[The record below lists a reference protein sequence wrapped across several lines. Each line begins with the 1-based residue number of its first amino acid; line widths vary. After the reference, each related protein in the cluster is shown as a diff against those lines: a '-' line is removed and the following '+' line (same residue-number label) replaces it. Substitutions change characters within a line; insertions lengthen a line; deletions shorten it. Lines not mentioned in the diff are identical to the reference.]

1 MRYKYGIDFGTTNSS
16 IAFRFAD
23 ENETEHT
30 WVVDVQDTY
39 PRETMPSL
47 ICISEDGTIKVGAE
61 AQQMYRKNSTSFVKQ
76 KLIRKIKMDLE
87 KQGTLLKYKVG
98 SKEFSGVT
106 LIAQIL
112 KSLKNKADS
121 CADKADIDVHGVV
134 MGVPVQY
141 GDIQK
146 KVIKK
151 ALVEAG
157 FYKDIAE
164 AERETEFVSEP
175 IAVAVHYGLDLKQN
189 KNILVFDFGGGT
201 LDVAIINLK
210 EQVGTDRLHPHET
223 IAKDRLTLGGEELTR
238 LFFVNSFCNRGKYG
252 MSTIR
257 KAFKFESHLTPEE
270 LWDEVADSS
279 IGAEFI
285 AEIEKCK
292 CELSRQKQ
300 CEFSFMGPNGIY
312 LDKCKFYRDDFENAI
327 GSVLDKIE
335 EFISNIIDS
344 CIDDGKLDDEHNIDY
359 AIVAGGSSLIP
370 CIQDILYEKF
380 GRNHVM
386 SQPLGDDDT
395 IAKFKR
401 RNITE
406 NAVLTSIVRG
416 LAAVGCKT
424 HEVIED
430 VVDNDYGVWDD
441 ETHQFIAIVAK
452 GSKVKDTIVDKI
464 TLEGFYVNVKSTDMN
479 VSTVE
484 VQIYQRNTQGEE
496 KLGTILIRNPGGCKY
511 RIYMQVDPQKGS
523 LEVMIYD
530 RIRLCW
536 KDDEIPLDERQYEL
550 K

>member
-1 MRYKYGIDFGTTNSS
+1 MSYKYGIDFGTTNSS

-23 ENETEHT
+23 ESESEHT

-47 ICISEDGTIKVGAE
+47 IYVNEEGLIKVGAE
-61 AQQMYRKNSTSFVKQ
+61 AQQIYRKNTSSSTKQ

-87 KQGTLLKYKVG
+87 EQGTSLKYKVG
-98 SKEFSGVT
+98 AKEFSGVN
-106 LIAQIL
+106 LIAQIF
-112 KSLKNKADS
+112 KALKNKADI
-121 CADKADIDVHGVV
+121 CADKADIDIHGVV

-146 KVIKK
+146 NVIKK

-157 FYKDIAE
+157 FYKDLTE
-164 AERETEFVSEP
+164 ADRETEFVSEP

-210 EQVGTDRLHPHET
+210 EQINANKLHPHET

-238 LFFVNSFCNRGKYG
+238 LFFINSFCNRGKYG
-252 MSTIR
+252 TREISN
-257 KAFKFESHLTPEE
+257 AFKLNSGLAPDEI
-270 LWDEVADSS
+270 WDAIADSS

-300 CEFSFMGPNGIY
+300 CEFSFIGPNDIY
-312 LDKCKFYRDDFENAI
+312 LDKCRFYREDFENAI
-327 GSVLDKIE
+327 GPVLDKIE
-335 EFISNIIDS
+335 DFLDNLIDS
-344 CIDDGKLDDEHNIDY
+344 CVEDGKLDDEYSIDF

-370 CIQDILYEKF
+370 CIQDILCDRF

-386 SQPLGDDDT
+386 SRAVSNDET
-395 IAKFKR
+395 IARLKR
-401 RNITE
+401 RNISE
-406 NAVLTSIVRG
+406 SEVLTSIVRG
-416 LAAVGCKT
+416 LAAVGCRT
-424 HEVIED
+424 NDVVED

-441 ETHQFIAIVAK
+441 KANDFISIIKK
-452 GSKVKDTIVDKI
+452 GTKVKDTAIDKI
-464 TLEGFYVNVKSTDMN
+464 TLSGTYETVQCTDITAH
-479 VSTVE
+479 TVE
-484 VQIYQRNTQGEE
+484 VKVYQNNNQGVS
-496 KLGTILIRNPGGCKY
+496 KLGTILICNPGGCEY

-523 LEVMIYD
+523 LEVMFYD
-530 RIRLCW
+530 CVCSCW
-536 KDDEIPLDERQYEL
+536 KDEIQFDERKYEL

>member
-16 IAFRFAD
+16 IAFRFVD
-23 ENETEHT
+23 EQTTEHT

-47 ICISEDGTIKVGAE
+47 VFVSEDGTIKVGAE
-61 AQQMYRKNSTSFVKQ
+61 AQQMYRKNTTSPVKQ

-87 KQGTLLKYKVG
+87 KQGTSLKYQVG
-98 SKEFSGVT
+98 AKEFSGIT
-106 LIAQIL
+106 LIAQIF
-112 KSLKNKADS
+112 KSLKNKADF
-121 CADKADIDVHGVV
+121 CADKADIDIHGVV

-146 KVIKK
+146 NVIKK

-157 FYKDIAE
+157 FYKNIME

-210 EQVGTDRLHPHET
+210 KQVGTDRLHPHET

-238 LFFVNSFCNRGKYG
+238 LFFVNSFCSMGKYG
-252 MSTIR
+252 TPTIR
-257 KAFKFESHLTPEE
+257 KAFKFDSYLSPEE
-270 LWDEVADSS
+270 LWNKIADSS

-285 AEIEKCK
+285 SEIEKCK

-300 CEFSFMGPNGIY
+300 CEFSFIGPNGIY
-312 LDKCKFYRDDFENAI
+312 LDQCKFYREDFENAI

-344 CIDDGKLDDEHNIDY
+344 CITSGKLDDEHNIDY

-395 IAKFKR
+395 ITKLKR

-416 LAAVGCKT
+416 LAVVGCKT
-424 HEVIED
+424 HDVIED

-441 ETHQFIAIVAK
+441 MNKQFLPIVTK
-452 GSKVKDTIVDKI
+452 GSKVKDTVVDKI
-464 TLEGFYVNVKSTDMN
+464 TLDGLHIDVKSTDMEAQ
-479 VSTVE
+479 TVE
-484 VQIYQRNTQGEE
+484 VKVYQKNNQGEE
-496 KLGTILIRNPGGCKY
+496 KLGTITIRNPGGFKY
-511 RIYMQVDPQKGS
+511 RIYMQVDTKKGS

-530 RIRLCW
+530 NARLCW